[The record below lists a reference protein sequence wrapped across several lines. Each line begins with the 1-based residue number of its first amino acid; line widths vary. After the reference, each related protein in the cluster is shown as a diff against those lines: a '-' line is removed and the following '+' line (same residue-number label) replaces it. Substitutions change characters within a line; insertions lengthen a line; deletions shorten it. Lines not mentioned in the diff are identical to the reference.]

1 MPVHVYG
8 VTAPETA
15 LPAGALGR
23 REGTLRSIA
32 SAGVAAVVSDVPAA
46 ERTTRDDLLAHA
58 RVLEAI
64 AAAATVLPMRY
75 GVVMDSDADV
85 EREVLDPGAPR
96 LAALLSE
103 LDGMVQMSVKAHHD
117 EAAALRD
124 LLVDRADLRALRESA
139 PRQGYDAQIRLGQ
152 AVAEGLAVMRD
163 HDAAALA
170 EQLAPL
176 AERMSLNEPGGSHQ
190 VLDAAMLVRRD
201 ARGAVD
207 KEIARLSRAVPER
220 LLLRYV
226 GPQPPYSFVGDSVA
240 GEPAWA

>member
-8 VTAPETA
+8 VTTPETG
-15 LPAGALGR
+15 LPTGTLGR
-23 REGTLRSIA
+23 REGALRSVV

-46 ERTTRDDLLAHA
+46 DRTTRDDLLAHA

-64 AAAATVLPMRY
+64 AADATILPMRY
-75 GVVMDSDADV
+75 GVLMESDADV
-85 EREVLDPGAPR
+85 EREVLGPGAPR
-96 LAALLSE
+96 LAALLND
-103 LDGMVQMSVKAHHD
+103 LDGMVQLSVKAQHD

-124 LLVDRADLRALRESA
+124 LLVDRADLRAARESA

-163 HDAAALA
+163 HDAAVLA

-176 AERMSLNEPGGSHQ
+176 AERMSLNEPRGEHQ

-201 ARGAVD
+201 ARGAAD
-207 KEIARLSRAVPER
+207 KAIAQLSRSAPDRV
-220 LLLRYV
+220 LLRYV